1 MGKIFLVRH
10 GETDWHLEHRILGRT
25 DKSLNERGFEQGR
38 LIAQHFAGQELAALY
53 VSPIQRCRETIAA
66 LAARTGLEPV
76 VVEGMMEVDF
86 GEWDGRKSTD
96 IMAESPELLK
106 SWLMNPS
113 SISIP
118 GGENMAEVRERVVE
132 AMNWILPR
140 HNLEQNILVLSHGG
154 PIRMVVCQILGMDID
169 RMLRLEVDLASVTTL
184 KFFGDSLDS
193 RIGLSKLNDTSHLD
207 LPECDAGDVLEEMRV
222 HEESER

>member
-25 DKSLNERGFEQGR
+25 NKSLNAHGREQGQ
-38 LIAQHFAGQELAALY
+38 LIAQRFAGETLAALY

-66 LAARTGLEPV
+66 LAEQTGMEPMV
-76 VVEGMMEVDF
+76 LDGLMEVDF
-86 GEWDGRKSTD
+86 GEWDGRKSAD
-96 IMAESPELLK
+96 IMAESPDLLRQ
-106 SWLMNPS
+106 WLLNPS
-113 SISIP
+113 TLRIP
-118 GGENMAEVRERVVE
+118 GGENMAEVHNRVVE
-132 AMNWILPR
+132 ALNFILPR
-140 HNLEQNILVLSHGG
+140 HDAEQNIVVVSHGG
-154 PIRMVVCQILGMDID
+154 PIRMAVCEVLGIHVD

-207 LPECDAGDVLEEMRV
+207 MPECEGDDVLEEMRA
-222 HEESER
+222 HEESEQ